1 MADFVLRPVNFK
13 GSSDYLRD
21 ELFKRNL
28 FIPTDDEGKLIRAH
42 AISLLQD
49 WESNHPY
56 DVKPRKCRVIFHHS
70 MNPSAGPYVFASV
83 NEKNFQ
89 APYEKEVIVPEY
101 MLRECI
107 DRAVTTNIVYEEDEF
122 GRTQT
127 KEQKTPLYPYTMLGY
142 VDEEEST
149 TAEEETK

>member
-1 MADFVLRPVNFK
+1 MTTFNLKPVNYK
-13 GSSDYLRD
+13 GTNDYLRD

-28 FIPTDDEGKLIRAH
+28 FIPTDDESKLIRQH
-42 AISLLQD
+42 AITLLQE
-49 WESNHPY
+49 WETTHPY
-56 DVKPRKCRVIFHHS
+56 DEKQKKCRVIFHHS
-70 MNPSAGPYVFASV
+70 MNPSAGPYVFASI

-142 VDEEEST
+142 VEEEDVP
-149 TAEEETK
+149 AEETKE